1 MFKYRIISFI
11 VLLGVLALIF
21 FGPEP
26 YNTALFRGLAGV
38 VVGLMIFE
46 LGQMLERLDMTS
58 YKLPAALFGGVFT
71 ICMLYQFWWSPLIFA
86 VAFALPVLFC
96 GGALLVSDNFALTLK
111 KVVITVGIFMI
122 SIVTAGGA
130 AMIGNANL
138 SLFAFFVLGTK
149 SGDTGAYCVGM
160 LSNKITK
167 GRNHPIAPRIS
178 PKKSVEGTIGGI
190 IFAIAVTMVLGYYGR
205 LVSFSP
211 AVLAILGF
219 AFFWGGFLGDLT
231 ESVMKRGCGIKDS
244 GALLPG
250 MGGIWDVMDSFIYN
264 GPLFCLIFHLFQLN

>member
-11 VLLGVLALIF
+11 FLLVVLGVIF

-26 YNTALFRGLAGV
+26 YNMILFRVLAGV

-46 LGQMLERLDMTS
+46 LGRMVEGLEMPS
-58 YKLPAALFGGVFT
+58 YKLPAAVFGGAFT
-71 ICMLYQFWWSPLIFA
+71 VCMLYQFWWNPLVFA
-86 VAFALPVLFC
+86 AAFALPVLFC
-96 GGALLVSDNFALTLK
+96 GGVLLGSDNFALTLK

-122 SIVTAGGA
+122 SIVTAGGV
-130 AMIGNANL
+130 AMIGNASL

-149 SGDTGAYCVGM
+149 SGDTGAYCIGM

-190 IFAIAVTMVLGYYGR
+190 IVAIAVTMVLGYYGR

-211 AVLAILGF
+211 AVLAVLGF

-231 ESVMKRGCGIKDS
+231 ESVMKRG
-244 GALLPG
+244 
-250 MGGIWDVMDSFIYN
+250 
-264 GPLFCLIFHLFQLN
+264 